1 MIQDYERQRRIES
14 YFQEALD
21 AAPGQRASVVAR
33 LCGGDRELEAAV
45 EELLRHHDEGGTS
58 APMDPGRVLGPV
70 AEPTAPVPG
79 AAREATTADFVGRTI
94 GPFRLIRELGSGGMG
109 RVFLAERVD
118 LPRRVALKLVR
129 EPLASPERTSRF
141 ELEQRVLARLEHPA
155 IAQLFDAGV
164 TEDGAPWF
172 AMEFV
177 EGAPITAYCDRGR
190 LTVDAR
196 IRLVLSVL
204 DAVQYSHARLIV
216 HRDLKP
222 SNILVAAGGMPKLVD
237 FGIAKLLDDQE
248 DPGLTRTGLLMLTPS
263 YAAPE
268 QFAGGPVT
276 TATDVYQI
284 GAVLYELL
292 TGATPF
298 ETGGRSLSEIERD
311 IRTIEP
317 KPPSSRVTEARTA
330 SERGTSP
337 DRLRRRLRGDL
348 DHIVAKALEKD
359 PARRY
364 ASAADMAEDLRLFL
378 AHEPV
383 AARAQTPLERSRRFL
398 RRHRVAA
405 GVAAALLIYAATAS
419 IGLVRISAE
428 RDRAQREAD
437 TATRVSDFLVGVFAA
452 ADPSD
457 TTTGDPTA
465 LGLVDRGAARA
476 EADLADEPAMLASM
490 QEVLGRVYHELGRD
504 DQAGDLLSKS
514 LETRR
519 RLFGDDAIQVASAKH
534 HLAQVLWATGDLAG
548 ADTLVRGSLAV
559 NRRLLGE
566 RSERVFENLN
576 DLATIQH
583 VQGDLDGAETTLR
596 ELITLVRE
604 AHPEGYPWSGLWLN
618 NLANIYNDQGRFA
631 EAEST
636 MRLALVSDRQVLAEP
651 HPNIALRLDNLA
663 AMSGRNGRHAESL
676 DLARQA
682 LAQYA
687 QIYPGPHPDVPYALT
702 NLGRAALALGNVAL
716 ADSAQRAALGMRE
729 ALYPGR
735 HPDMVPGYRAYGEY
749 LLDRGRPAEATRYFE
764 RWRDLA
770 AELYGQEHF
779 LFGTAIWRLALSAEA
794 LGRLDEAER
803 LFRRGL
809 SIHVA
814 SLGSDHTG
822 VQSERRYL
830 EEFLRGRG
838 KVAEAEALASPAPP
852 G

>member
-457 TTTGDPTA
+457 TTTGDPSIDIDHFKSYNDELGNEAGNEA
-465 LGLVDRGAARA
+465 LIAV
-476 EADLADEPAMLASM
+476 
-490 QEVLGRVYHELGRD
+490 GRVLTDSLRQHDVCARYGGEEFALV
-504 DQAGDLLSKS
+504 LS
-514 LETRR
+514 
-519 RLFGDDAIQVASAKH
+519 
-534 HLAQVLWATGDLAG
+534 
-548 ADTLVRGSLAV
+548 
-559 NRRLLGE
+559 
-566 RSERVFENLN
+566 
-576 DLATIQH
+576 
-583 VQGDLDGAETTLR
+583 ETTKPDAR
-596 ELITLVRE
+596 EVAERTRQSVEQHIEDIAGIKLK
-604 AHPEGYPWSGLWLN
+604 HN
-618 NLANIYNDQGRFA
+618 HNLTAPKGVN
-631 EAEST
+631 
-636 MRLALVSDRQVLAEP
+636 
-651 HPNIALRLDNLA
+651 
-663 AMSGRNGRHAESL
+663 GRNSDNTKITEYLGWA
-676 DLARQA
+676 
-682 LAQYA
+682 
-687 QIYPGPHPDVPYALT
+687 PGIRLRD
-702 NLGRAALALGNVAL
+702 
-716 ADSAQRAALGMRE
+716 GMKKT
-729 ALYPGR
+729 Y
-735 HPDMVPGYRAYGEY
+735 DWIYGEY
-749 LLDRGRPAEATRYFE
+749 MKQYAKQPA
-764 RWRDLA
+764 
-770 AELYGQEHF
+770 
-779 LFGTAIWRLALSAEA
+779 
-794 LGRLDEAER
+794 
-803 LFRRGL
+803 
-809 SIHVA
+809 
-814 SLGSDHTG
+814 
-822 VQSERRYL
+822 
-830 EEFLRGRG
+830 
-838 KVAEAEALASPAPP
+838 
-852 G
+852 